1 MSTKAQILKRLAS
14 LPDDAVIAVPSIW
27 VKDSAEDLWEY
38 QNDEALTLTDDQWSE
53 IVHRFEDADFYD
65 EEALLDTIRE
75 VLEEEQ

>member
-1 MSTKAQILKRLAS
+1 MSTKAQIIERLKS
-14 LPDDAVIAVPSIW
+14 LPDDAVIAVPTIW
-27 VKDSAEDLWEY
+27 VKSSAEDMYNYMQE
-38 QNDEALTLTDDQWSE
+38 EEIEFTDDQWSE